1 MAKELETELIVL
13 KSDVTRMTSLFEK
26 LDTAID
32 KMGDVMNSVGRML
45 AVHEERLN
53 KQDNLD
59 EELFTLIEKRRQEM
73 QTDIKEL
80 HSRITTVSRELA
92 DDINETE
99 QRLMTAM
106 TYGIS
111 DLKKCI
117 IEENKNLESER
128 KSLER
133 RVVALENWRWLVI
146 GGAIVATSII
156 HTIIDYL
163 SK

>member
-1 MAKELETELIVL
+1 MKAELETELVLL
-13 KSDVTRMTSLFEK
+13 KSDVARVTSLFEK
-26 LDTAID
+26 LDVAIE

-53 KQDNLD
+53 KQDDLD

-73 QTDIKEL
+73 QNDIKDL

-117 IEENKNLESER
+117 MEENKALLQER
-128 KSLER
+128 KDLEK

-146 GGAIVATSII
+146 GGAIVATSLI
-156 HTIIDYL
+156 HSLMDFLI
-163 SK
+163 K